1 MARSAVTVSKCL
13 LYNTA
18 YAVTADAADL
28 NNDHEIDA
36 KEMVHDRLLVRF
48 LGATTKYTATILAGN
63 FSDASLGNL
72 AFDVDTTETKV
83 VCLEASRFLQSNGKI
98 NIDLASEGAGAVTG
112 ATIEAYLLP

>member
-18 YAVTADAADL
+18 YAVTADDADKT
-28 NNDHEIDA
+28 NGHEIDA
-36 KEMVHDRLLVRF
+36 KEMAHDRLLVRF
-48 LGATTKYTATILAGN
+48 LGATTKYTATILAGD

-72 AFDVDTTETKV
+72 AIDVDTTETKV
-83 VCLEASRFLQSNGKI
+83 VCLEASRFLQSDGMLH
-98 NIDLASEGAGAVTG
+98 IDIASTGLVTD

>member
-18 YAVTADAADL
+18 YAVTPDACDL
-28 NNDHEIDA
+28 VNDHEIDA
-36 KEMVHDRLLVRF
+36 SEMAHDRLLIRF
-48 LGATTKYTATILAGN
+48 LGGTTLYTATILAGD

-72 AFDVDTTETKV
+72 VISVDTTDTKV
-83 VCLEASRFLQSNGKI
+83 VCLEASRFLQSDGKI
-98 NIDLASEGAGAVTG
+98 HIDLASEGAVTG